1 MKYSKPSNNSVT
13 ATMKHL
19 LLMAFAILTIGCGE
33 KKSDGVNV
41 DELEDREGVFYLKL
55 SNTPYTGKSFE
66 FHENGNK
73 KSELTLKE
81 GKIDGLLLQWHA
93 NGQKKTEVNFK
104 DGKQHGDV
112 RGWHENGQKKS
123 EETWKDGKQHGLAH
137 LYYENGQMEQE
148 SNWKDGKGNGLIT
161 DWYEDGQKKAE
172 GNWKDGKEEGPHT
185 HWHEN
190 GQKKQVDNWK
200 DGKTDGLTTNWDEN
214 GQKVGEVNFKD
225 GKEDGLR
232 VSWYKDGQKEQE
244 SNWKDGQMD
253 GTLTLWHKNGKKMA
267 QGTAKGGKSISRQF
281 WNSKGEEV
289 DSMEKAETSGGAE
302 RLLTLSVDGV
312 EVTAKRII
320 KDFPKFEYFYIAS
333 TGAFSLDELRIG
345 KTYDSV
351 TGDPSAN
358 DPDIIFSDSFD
369 YLEGE
374 KLVDQKGWYSIS
386 KPADC
391 YTIHKGSLIS
401 DKVKSGGNRLS
412 SVATNTMSDIQI
424 KIPDEVSF
432 ENEDSVYLS
441 FLMRPEGTIGVGRW
455 GGYFLVGAKPLD
467 GKGILF
473 GKPGSNSAPDDG
485 KYAID
490 RQGGPHI
497 VASSVEAEVNKT
509 SFFVVK
515 MESNASGKKVS
526 ELKPHAVQFSNL
538 EERKGIRYLKNS
550 DTPYT
555 GEYFIVH
562 RNGQKKATGSFK
574 GGKKDGLVTSW
585 HENGQKRFEV
595 YFKDG
600 RFHGLN
606 LLWHEN
612 GQKEQ
617 EIYYK
622 EGKKDGP
629 STMWY
634 DDGQVQEKAT
644 YKEDELNGLGINWH
658 QTGKKANEGIFKDGK
673 ADGLMTSW
681 YKNGQKEVE
690 GTFKDGKPE
699 GLMTWLHDN
708 GQKKGEA
715 NFKAGEAISEKYWN
729 SKGEEVDSLE
739 EAE

>member
-1 MKYSKPSNNSVT
+1 MIFVEGTIHGASRGWFKNGQMQSSV
-13 ATMKHL
+13 
-19 LLMAFAILTIGCGE
+19 IY
-33 KKSDGVNV
+33 
-41 DELEDREGVFYLKL
+41 REGKL
-55 SNTPYTGKSFE
+55 
-66 FHENGNK
+66 NGGVLN
-73 KSELTLKE
+73 
-81 GKIDGLLLQWHA
+81 
-93 NGQKKTEVNFK
+93 
-104 DGKQHGDV
+104 
-112 RGWHENGQKKS
+112 WHENGQKRR
-123 EETWKDGKQHGLAH
+123 EAT
-137 LYYENGQMEQE
+137 
-148 SNWKDGKGNGLIT
+148 
-161 DWYEDGQKKAE
+161 
-172 GNWKDGKEEGPHT
+172 
-185 HWHEN
+185 
-190 GQKKQVDNWK
+190 
-200 DGKTDGLTTNWDEN
+200 
-214 GQKVGEVNFKD
+214 
-225 GKEDGLR
+225 
-232 VSWYKDGQKEQE
+232 YKDGVLLLE
-244 SNWKDGQMD
+244 N
-253 GTLTLWHKNGKKMA
+253 
-267 QGTAKGGKSISRQF
+267 F
-281 WNSKGEEV
+281 WNGNGEKV
-289 DSMEKAETSGGAE
+289 DSKEEAETSGGAE

-320 KDFPKFEYFYIAS
+320 KDFPQFEYFHITS

-351 TGDPSAN
+351 TSDPSTN
-358 DPDIIFSDSFD
+358 DPNLIFSDSFD

-374 KLVDQKGWYSIS
+374 KLVNQKGWYSIS

-526 ELKPHAVQFSNL
+526 EVKPHAVQIDNL

-555 GEYFIVH
+555 GEYFTVH

-574 GGKKDGLVTSW
+574 GGKTDGLVTSW

-595 YFKDG
+595 NFKDG

-658 QTGKKANEGIFKDGK
+658 QTGQKEAEGIFKDGKGDGLMTSWYKNGQKEDEGIFKDGK
-673 ADGLMTSW
+673 ADGLLTSW

-739 EAE
+739 EAEQ

>member
-1 MKYSKPSNNSVT
+1 MSRGSSLRHHHTSMKYSKLSNKSAPVAMKSVF
-13 ATMKHL
+13 
-19 LLMAFAILTIGCGE
+19 LMAFAILTTGCGE
-33 KKSDGVNV
+33 KDSDGVNTNESESV
-41 DELEDREGVFYLKL
+41 DVESTSTIHGDKFINLNGVWCVKG
-55 SNTPYTGKSFE
+55 SSTPFTGRFFDSFE
-66 FHENGNK
+66 NGEKRLEANLKNGKFHGPLERWF
-73 KSELTLKE
+73 E
-81 GKIDGLLLQWHA
+81 
-93 NGQKKTEVNFK
+93 NGQKEQEMIFVEGTIHGASRGWFK
-104 DGKQHGDV
+104 NGQMQSSVIYREGKLNGGV
-112 RGWHENGQKKS
+112 LNWHENGQKRR
-123 EETWKDGKQHGLAH
+123 EAT
-137 LYYENGQMEQE
+137 
-148 SNWKDGKGNGLIT
+148 
-161 DWYEDGQKKAE
+161 
-172 GNWKDGKEEGPHT
+172 
-185 HWHEN
+185 
-190 GQKKQVDNWK
+190 
-200 DGKTDGLTTNWDEN
+200 
-214 GQKVGEVNFKD
+214 
-225 GKEDGLR
+225 
-232 VSWYKDGQKEQE
+232 YKDGVLLLE
-244 SNWKDGQMD
+244 N
-253 GTLTLWHKNGKKMA
+253 
-267 QGTAKGGKSISRQF
+267 F
-281 WNSKGEEV
+281 WNGNGEKV
-289 DSMEKAETSGGAE
+289 DSKEEAETSGGAE

-320 KDFPKFEYFYIAS
+320 KDFPQFEYFHITS

-351 TGDPSAN
+351 TSDPSTN
-358 DPDIIFSDSFD
+358 DPNLIFSDSFD

-374 KLVDQKGWYSIS
+374 KLVNQKGWYSIS

-455 GGYFLVGAKPLD
+455 GGYFFVGAKPLD

-526 ELKPHAVQFSNL
+526 EVKPHAVQIDNL

-555 GEYFIVH
+555 GEYFTVH

-574 GGKKDGLVTSW
+574 GGKTDGLVTSW

-595 YFKDG
+595 NFKDG

-644 YKEDELNGLGINWH
+644 YKEDELNGLGINWYKNG
-658 QTGKKANEGIFKDGK
+658 QKEEEGIFKDGK
-673 ADGLMTSW
+673 GDGLLTSW

-708 GQKKGEA
+708 GQKNGEA

-739 EAE
+739 EADAKEWLKKNAKEKGQ

>member
-1 MKYSKPSNNSVT
+1 
-13 ATMKHL
+13 
-19 LLMAFAILTIGCGE
+19 MAFAILTIGCGE
-33 KKSDGVNV
+33 KDSDGDGSTHIKNIKIV
-41 DELEDREGVFYLKL
+41 DGTFYLKN
-55 SNTPYTGKSFE
+55 SDKPYTGKIIDSFKNGGKKIE
-66 FHENGNK
+66 FNIKNGKPHGLSTQWYENGKMQAKTNNRDGK
-73 KSELTLKE
+73 HDGLTERWYENGQKEQEGTYKE
-81 GKIDGLLLQWHA
+81 GKENGLVVLWYE
-93 NGQKKTEVNFK
+93 NGQKAEETTYKGGEAN
-104 DGKQHGDV
+104 GPYMS
-112 RGWHENGQKKS
+112 WHENGQKES
-123 EETWKDGKQHGLAH
+123 EGKWK
-137 LYYENGQMEQE
+137 NGQQE
-148 SNWKDGKGNGLIT
+148 GLVT
-161 DWYEDGQKKAE
+161 EWYEDGQKKSE
-172 GNWKDGKEEGPHT
+172 GNWENDQQEGLVTEWYEDGQKKSEGNWENGKAEGLVTFWYKNGQKEEVQNWKNGKSEGLVT
-185 HWHEN
+185 SWHEN
-190 GQKKQVDNWK
+190 GQKAMEA
-200 DGKTDGLTTNWDEN
+200 T
-214 GQKVGEVNFKD
+214 
-225 GKEDGLR
+225 
-232 VSWYKDGQKEQE
+232 YKDGEVVEGSEK
-244 SNWKDGQMD
+244 
-253 GTLTLWHKNGKKMA
+253 
-267 QGTAKGGKSISRQF
+267 F
-281 WNSKGEEV
+281 WNKKGEEV
-289 DSMEKAETSGGAE
+289 DSIEEAETSGGAE

-320 KDFPKFEYFYIAS
+320 KDFPQFEYFYITS

-351 TGDPSAN
+351 TSDPSTN
-358 DPDIIFSDSFD
+358 DPNLIFSDSFD

-374 KLVDQKGWYSIS
+374 KLVNQKGWYSIS

-526 ELKPHAVQFSNL
+526 EVKPHAVQIDNL

-574 GGKKDGLVTSW
+574 GGKTDGLVTSW

-595 YFKDG
+595 NFKDG

-658 QTGKKANEGIFKDGK
+658 QNGQKEDEGIFKDGK

-681 YKNGQKEVE
+681 YQNGQKEVE

-739 EAE
+739 EAEQ

>member
-1 MKYSKPSNNSVT
+1 MIFVEGTIHGASRGWFKNGQMQSSV
-13 ATMKHL
+13 
-19 LLMAFAILTIGCGE
+19 IY
-33 KKSDGVNV
+33 
-41 DELEDREGVFYLKL
+41 REGKL
-55 SNTPYTGKSFE
+55 
-66 FHENGNK
+66 NGGVLN
-73 KSELTLKE
+73 
-81 GKIDGLLLQWHA
+81 
-93 NGQKKTEVNFK
+93 
-104 DGKQHGDV
+104 
-112 RGWHENGQKKS
+112 WHENGQKRR
-123 EETWKDGKQHGLAH
+123 EAT
-137 LYYENGQMEQE
+137 
-148 SNWKDGKGNGLIT
+148 
-161 DWYEDGQKKAE
+161 
-172 GNWKDGKEEGPHT
+172 
-185 HWHEN
+185 
-190 GQKKQVDNWK
+190 
-200 DGKTDGLTTNWDEN
+200 
-214 GQKVGEVNFKD
+214 
-225 GKEDGLR
+225 
-232 VSWYKDGQKEQE
+232 YKDGVLLLE
-244 SNWKDGQMD
+244 N
-253 GTLTLWHKNGKKMA
+253 
-267 QGTAKGGKSISRQF
+267 F
-281 WNSKGEEV
+281 WNGNGEKV
-289 DSMEKAETSGGAE
+289 DSKEEAETSGGAE

-320 KDFPKFEYFYIAS
+320 KDFPQFEYFHITS

-351 TGDPSAN
+351 TSDPSTN
-358 DPDIIFSDSFD
+358 DPNLIFSDSFD

-374 KLVDQKGWYSIS
+374 KLVNQKGWYSIS

-526 ELKPHAVQFSNL
+526 EVKPHAVQIDNL

-555 GEYFIVH
+555 GEYFTVH

-574 GGKKDGLVTSW
+574 GGKTDGLVTSW

-595 YFKDG
+595 NFKDG

-658 QTGKKANEGIFKDGK
+658 QTGQKEDEGIFKDGK
-673 ADGLMTSW
+673 GDGLMTSW

-739 EAE
+739 EAEQ

>member
-1 MKYSKPSNNSVT
+1 MIFVEGTIHGASRGWFKNGQMQSSV
-13 ATMKHL
+13 
-19 LLMAFAILTIGCGE
+19 I
-33 KKSDGVNV
+33 
-41 DELEDREGVFYLKL
+41 Y
-55 SNTPYTGKSFE
+55 
-66 FHENGNK
+66 
-73 KSELTLKE
+73 KE
-81 GKIDGLLLQWHA
+81 GKL
-93 NGQKKTEVNFK
+93 NGGVLN
-104 DGKQHGDV
+104 
-112 RGWHENGQKKS
+112 WHENGQKRR
-123 EETWKDGKQHGLAH
+123 EAT
-137 LYYENGQMEQE
+137 
-148 SNWKDGKGNGLIT
+148 
-161 DWYEDGQKKAE
+161 
-172 GNWKDGKEEGPHT
+172 
-185 HWHEN
+185 
-190 GQKKQVDNWK
+190 
-200 DGKTDGLTTNWDEN
+200 
-214 GQKVGEVNFKD
+214 
-225 GKEDGLR
+225 
-232 VSWYKDGQKEQE
+232 YKDGVLLLE
-244 SNWKDGQMD
+244 N
-253 GTLTLWHKNGKKMA
+253 
-267 QGTAKGGKSISRQF
+267 F
-281 WNSKGEEV
+281 WNGNGEKV
-289 DSMEKAETSGGAE
+289 DSKEEAETSGGAE

-320 KDFPKFEYFYIAS
+320 KDFPQFEYFHITS

-351 TGDPSAN
+351 TSDPLTN
-358 DPDIIFSDSFD
+358 DPNLIFSDSFD

-374 KLVDQKGWYSIS
+374 KLVNQKGWYSIS

-497 VASSVEAEVNKT
+497 VGSSVEAEVNKT

-526 ELKPHAVQFSNL
+526 EVKPHAVQIDNL

-574 GGKKDGLVTSW
+574 GGKTDGLVTSW
-585 HENGQKRFEV
+585 YENGQKRFEV
-595 YFKDG
+595 NFKDG
-600 RFHGLN
+600 IFHGLN

-644 YKEDELNGLGINWH
+644 FKEDELNGLGINWYKNG
-658 QTGKKANEGIFKDGK
+658 QKEDEGIFKDGK
-673 ADGLMTSW
+673 GDGLMTSW

-739 EAE
+739 EAEQ